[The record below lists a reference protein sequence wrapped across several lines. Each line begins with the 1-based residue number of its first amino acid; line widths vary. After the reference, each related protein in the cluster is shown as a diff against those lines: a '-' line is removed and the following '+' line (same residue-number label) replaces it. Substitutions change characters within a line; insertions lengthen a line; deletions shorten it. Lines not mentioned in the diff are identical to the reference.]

1 MMLAANAEPPLCA
14 LEVAELQKARLYIPG
29 SELNT
34 RQPHIYPNRATGW
47 PGQEKEGARLPASAK
62 LGPW

>member
-1 MMLAANAEPPLCA
+1 MMLAANTEPLLCA
-14 LEVAELQKARLYIPG
+14 LEVAEPQKARLYIPG

-34 RQPHIYPNRATGW
+34 RRPRIYPNRATGW
-47 PGQEKEGARLPASAK
+47 PGQEEGARLPASAK